1 MRLRNSTCPAAPAP
15 CSWNTCFA
23 MSKPIVVACSMDVS
37 FGGSST
43 PSPWHTGCR
52 RGASTPSPR
61 ADLPTRAEPAAAESC
76 EPPQTACSPALSRVR
91 NLALLGGAPPA
102 LTEQQPGLQDV
113 REPWAKY
120 HNIIEEA
127 DPPPAY
133 GALPSDP
140 GWFRY

>member
-52 RGASTPSPR
+52 RGASTPSPFMHHASGNPNLGVVVGRDVLHQKVHQPPPLLKCSEKPNDFSFGLGAGCRDRHGLGRLGFGVLGLGSLAR
-61 ADLPTRAEPAAAESC
+61 ADE
-76 EPPQTACSPALSRVR
+76 
-91 NLALLGGAPPA
+91 
-102 LTEQQPGLQDV
+102 
-113 REPWAKY
+113 KY
-120 HNIIEEA
+120 HEQ
-127 DPPPAY
+127 
-133 GALPSDP
+133 SKSKS
-140 GWFRY
+140 